1 MSNEIAAVE
10 RAPVVSEVADARSK
24 IFRLQEQML
33 LMEQAPIETSH
44 TFCNGIY
51 ARKIVIPAGAT
62 LVGKIH
68 KTEHMNI
75 VAKGRIA
82 VFTADG
88 GQKEVA
94 AGEIVIGQ
102 PGTKRVGYALEDTVW
117 VTLHATA
124 ETDLERLEQTL
135 IEDEHLL
142 LGQQEKP
149 HGLDCDSGNR

>member
-1 MSNEIAAVE
+1 MSNEVIETLALAPAGVDALDKILQLQAA
-10 RAPVVSEVADARSK
+10 
-24 IFRLQEQML
+24 ML
-33 LMEQAPIETSH
+33 RMEQAPIETSH

-68 KTEHMNI
+68 KTEHLNI

-88 GQKEVA
+88 GRRTVE
-94 AGEIVIGQ
+94 AGDLVVGQ

-117 VTLHATA
+117 VTLHATT
-124 ETDLERLEQTL
+124 ETDLERLEAAL
-135 IEDEHLL
+135 IEDEQLL
-142 LGQQEKP
+142 LRQQEKP